1 MIDFLISMQHQ
12 QQQQQ
17 LLKVKAPDLIQI
29 RSETKTGTCSE
40 GHNLLVKN
48 GREHGLVVE
57 GDDSCTRGRVFK
69 YQHGYFLH
77 RFLLIIVFLFE
88 KIKK

>member
-1 MIDFLISMQHQ
+1 MIDFLISMQQQ

-29 RSETKTGTCSE
+29 RSETKTGKCSE

-48 GREHGLVVE
+48 GREPWSSG
-57 GDDSCTRGRVFK
+57 
-69 YQHGYFLH
+69 
-77 RFLLIIVFLFE
+77 
-88 KIKK
+88 